1 MLNNVVGLLND
12 GVIAPLNSYESIATI
27 NGTGSSGTITFSSIP
42 ATYSHLQI
50 RGIGRSSQSAN
61 YSFTYLRLNADTG
74 SNYSAH
80 ELVGNGSA
88 ASAAGAA
95 NSVWGWGGYSG
106 AQTNSNNF
114 GVFVID
120 ILDYANTN
128 KYKTVRSL
136 TGYDA
141 NGVGAVAMESTG
153 WRNTAAVTSV
163 SLILD
168 TFNFSTG
175 TTFALYGIKG

>member
-1 MLNNVVGLLND
+1 MIANQIAGLMGVSALAVGD
-12 GVIAPLNSYESIATI
+12 YHSIATA

-42 ATYSHLQI
+42 ATYKHLQI

-61 YSFTYLRLNADTG
+61 YSFTYLRLNTDSG

-80 ELVGNGSA
+80 ELVGNGTSP
-88 ASAAGAA
+88 SSAGAA
-95 NSVWGWGGYSG
+95 TQVWGWAGYSG
-106 AQTNSNNF
+106 AQTNANNF
-114 GVFVID
+114 GAFVID
-120 ILDYANTN
+120 ILDYADTN

-153 WRNTAAVTSV
+153 WRNTVAVTSV

-175 TTFALYGIKG
+175 TTFALYGIK